1 MKILTGRMKA
11 YVAMVM
17 LALLCGCK
25 SNPKY
30 VEGQSLQIGIYIPTT
45 EELVGLQVLNYLSGV
60 SVCAT
65 SNMPFKVS
73 REYSATNTYFGLV
86 HINEHVRTEV
96 ETKLGD

>member
-1 MKILTGRMKA
+1 MKKLMMMG
-11 YVAMVM
+11 
-17 LALLCGCK
+17 LLLFLCGCK

-45 EELVGLQVLNYLSGV
+45 DELVGLQVLNYLSGV
-60 SVCAT
+60 SVTAT
-65 SNMPFKVS
+65 SNMPFKVV
-73 REYSATNTYFGLV
+73 RDYSATNSYFGVV